1 MIFFLFSFD
10 EKESKKVHMGVEMG
24 EEEYEQKCHVS
35 SWIFTF
41 LFYFALYWFD
51 CFIFFDFSFTFLVYQ
66 L

>member
-35 SWIFTF
+35 S
-41 LFYFALYWFD
+41 
-51 CFIFFDFSFTFLVYQ
+51 
-66 L
+66 